1 MQIIIPMSGEGSR
14 FRSVGYQDLKPMIPV
29 FDNRRI
35 IEFVISLFPGEY
47 DFLFICR
54 QAHLDNTDMAQV
66 LGQLMPTGRVIGI
79 EGAKKGPV
87 WAVTQAFD
95 HIDDTK
101 PCIVNY
107 CDFYMRWDYQD
118 FKQSM
123 ETSRADGGI
132 PCYKGFHPH
141 LLHPNNYYASCLVD
155 QDNWM
160 IEIREKY
167 SFTADK
173 TQSPQSGG
181 TYYMRTG
188 AILKKYYQQMLD
200 QDINL
205 NGEYY
210 SSLVYN
216 LMQADGLRTLIYDRV
231 SHFCQWGT
239 PEDFEEY
246 QYWQRIFTDYAK
258 QFAPN
263 SIQPATQSLA

>member
-1 MQIIIPMSGEGSR
+1 
-14 FRSVGYQDLKPMIPV
+14 
-29 FDNRRI
+29 
-35 IEFVISLFPGEY
+35 
-47 DFLFICR
+47 
-54 QAHLDNTDMAQV
+54 
-66 LGQLMPTGRVIGI
+66 
-79 EGAKKGPV
+79 
-87 WAVTQAFD
+87 
-95 HIDDTK
+95 
-101 PCIVNY
+101 
-107 CDFYMRWDYQD
+107 
-118 FKQSM
+118 
-123 ETSRADGGI
+123 
-132 PCYKGFHPH
+132 
-141 LLHPNNYYASCLVD
+141 
-155 QDNWM
+155 
-160 IEIREKY
+160 
-167 SFTADK
+167 
-173 TQSPQSGG
+173 
-181 TYYMRTG
+181 MRTG